1 MGNRLEN
8 KVALITGGAAGF
20 GKGTAAVLA
29 REGATVYISDINK
42 EGGEK
47 VAKELGI
54 KFFEHDVTDPDRW
67 QEIIEEIKTEQKQ
80 LNVLVNNAGIGYM
93 GDVEGTTNEAWD
105 MVHKV
110 DLDSVFYGCKYALPL
125 MRDSGNGSIIN
136 ISSISGIVA
145 GHNFTAYNSAK
156 AAVRHLS
163 KSVALHCARTTK
175 LVRCNSLHPVFAR
188 TEILEALLKDTSN
201 DMLSKLEEQIPV
213 RKLAEVEDIANAIL
227 FLASDESKMITGT
240 EIVIDGGLSAQ

>member
-1 MGNRLEN
+1 MGNRLAN

-188 TEILEALLKDTSN
+188 TEILETLLKDTSN
-201 DMLSKLEEQIPV
+201 DMLSKLEKQIPV

>member
-1 MGNRLEN
+1 MGNRLAN
-8 KVALITGGAAGF
+8 KVAFITGGAAGF

-201 DMLSKLEEQIPV
+201 DMLSKLEKQIPV

>member
-1 MGNRLEN
+1 MKSKLVDNQPQEVTNYLEIDPKEQDAVECVN
-8 KVALITGGAAGF
+8 EIFNTPL
-20 GKGTAAVLA
+20 KGSYNWDY
-29 REGATVYISDINK
+29 TVVDDRIKKLY
-42 EGGEK
+42 
-47 VAKELGI
+47 ELG
-54 KFFEHDVTDPDRW
+54 K
-67 QEIIEEIKTEQKQ
+67 K
-80 LNVLVNNAGIGYM
+80 LNWNVS
-93 GDVEGTTNEAWD
+93 D
-105 MVHKV
+105 

-175 LVRCNSLHPVFAR
+175 LVRCNSLHPVFAK
-188 TEILEALLKDTSN
+188 TEILEALLSDTSN
-201 DMLSKLEEQIPV
+201 DMLSKLERQIPV

>member
-1 MGNRLEN
+1 MGNRLAN

-201 DMLSKLEEQIPV
+201 DMLSKLEKQIPV